1 MLRQLANLPQILSPA
16 SYDLRATTMDA
27 YRQQKLEPNVV
38 LEGAEMDAVLR
49 FVERGLGVAVV
60 PATVLLDRPNLL
72 SCRLTEPA
80 LTRTISLAHR
90 REVTLSRAVRAMQEL
105 ILSTV
110 QDLAKQSPAI
120 RSLSKDQQG

>member
-1 MLRQLANLPQILSPA
+1 MNAYQQH
-16 SYDLRATTMDA
+16 DLT
-27 YRQQKLEPNVV
+27 PNVV

-80 LTRTISLAHR
+80 LPRTISLAHR
-90 REVTLSRAVRAMQEL
+90 REVTLRRAVRALQEL

-110 QDLAKQSPAI
+110 QDLSKQSPAL
-120 RSLSKDQQG
+120 RSLFEDQHGSER